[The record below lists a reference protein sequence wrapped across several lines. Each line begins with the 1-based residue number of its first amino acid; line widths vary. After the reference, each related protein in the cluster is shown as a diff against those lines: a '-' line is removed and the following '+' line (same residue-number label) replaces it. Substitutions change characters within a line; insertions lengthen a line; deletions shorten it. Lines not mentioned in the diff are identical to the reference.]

1 MLKPIGAKENKIMT
15 IMELF
20 YHLTDDDLIALA
32 EEDQLEVM
40 CRSLT
45 LELMTP
51 PSTKNEA

>member
-1 MLKPIGAKENKIMT
+1 MLKPIGAKEGKIMT
-15 IMELF
+15 IAELF

-32 EEDQLEVM
+32 EEDQLEVI

-51 PSTKNEA
+51 SSIKNEA